1 MIVDIGNIIIDKIK
15 DLAFIDKY
23 AGVVKVI
30 TMKDP
35 SAGAASKKTFPVVC
49 NIDLTEC
56 NKGKR
61 YLDLC
66 PDNTKKSV
74 MYLEDTGL
82 RFVQKQG
89 NRTYWKASYNL
100 VCWLNLKLLGQTTCS
115 YSAVALGAI
124 LNKFPVQPF
133 PSGNYNLVNIQL
145 IGQQPKTVNPFSKY
159 SYDETVNQF
168 LMFPYD
174 YFLAAI
180 DVDFMIDVRCF
191 ELPALPP
198 EVNCLV
204 K

>member
-15 DLAFIDKY
+15 DLAFVDKY

-35 SAGAASKKTFPVVC
+35 SAGASSKKTFPVACNLDLEGC
-49 NIDLTEC
+49 NI
-56 NKGKR
+56 GKR

-66 PDNTKKSV
+66 PDSTKKSV
-74 MYLEDTGL
+74 MYLEDLGL
-82 RFVQKQG
+82 TFVSKEG
-89 NRTYWKASYNL
+89 NRTNWKASYNL
-100 VCWLNLKLLGQTTCS
+100 VCWLNLKKLGQTTCS

-124 LNKFPVQPF
+124 LNKFPVQKF
-133 PSGNYNLVNIQL
+133 ASGNYNLINIQM
-145 IGQQPKTVNPFSKY
+145 IGQQPKTLNPFSKY

-180 DVDFMIDVRCF
+180 DVYFMIDARCF
-191 ELPALPP
+191 ELPPLPP
-198 EVNCLV
+198 EDDCLV